1 MIFITKAWHSRG
13 QRFDPAYLHQRSWN
27 LIVFT
32 TFSFFSS
39 QKVVLVM
46 FKNHS
51 RLSFRPLVFHLK
63 IKYSRGGI
71 SWLVSR
77 DQNKEAFDYLVA
89 YRTEIENKLGVSLTW
104 SRGEDTKSSKVCYRL
119 NDVSIENEE
128 DWPRMAKF
136 HTEWSKKFYDVIVPY
151 LRDKYLNNT

>member
-1 MIFITKAWHSRG
+1 
-13 QRFDPAYLHQRSWN
+13 
-27 LIVFT
+27 
-32 TFSFFSS
+32 
-39 QKVVLVM
+39 M

-77 DQNKEAFDYLVA
+77 DQNKESFDYLVA